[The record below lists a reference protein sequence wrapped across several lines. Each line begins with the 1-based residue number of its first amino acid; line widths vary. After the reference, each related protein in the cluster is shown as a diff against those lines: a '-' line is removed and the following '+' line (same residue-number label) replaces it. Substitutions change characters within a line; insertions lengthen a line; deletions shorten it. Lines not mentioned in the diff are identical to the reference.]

1 MEFKLVTET
10 REATQIVMFEE
21 TEYGVMLFK
30 TEQGHTVVRTD
41 EFGGIY
47 LDCDLLDEYKTSFFR
62 LQANQGGIVLTPA
75 RMKLELVKEEEN
87 LLGGPRD
94 GKTSKLKEDS
104 GNDGGE
110 QESTEVLA
118 QSGGS

>member
-1 MEFKLVTET
+1 MVMET
-10 REATQIVMFEE
+10 REFEKIVRFEE
-21 TEYGVMLFK
+21 TDYGGMLFK
-30 TEQGHTVVRTD
+30 TEQGHIVVRTD

-47 LDCDLLDEYKTSFFR
+47 IDCELLDKYETSFFR
-62 LQANQGGIVLTPA
+62 LQVNQGGIVLTPA
-75 RMKLELVKEEEN
+75 RMKLELAKEEEN